1 MAYQWKKLRKAH
13 FTVLDEYVL
22 FLSCSI
28 LFLQYYIQQFALFI
42 LFSSIDHTCYN
53 FIMIEATKSRRDFNE
68 WCLLWLIKIDF
79 IFSIDKILEYQLL
92 AQLDGFNFLF
102 LFCEGGLR
110 TLINGSDYTGKVS
123 TGARGSSTWVTFFLI
138 VLFSSLPPI

>member
-1 MAYQWKKLRKAH
+1 
-13 FTVLDEYVL
+13 
-22 FLSCSI
+22 
-28 LFLQYYIQQFALFI
+28 
-42 LFSSIDHTCYN
+42 
-53 FIMIEATKSRRDFNE
+53 MIEATKSRRDFNE
-68 WCLLWLIKIDF
+68 RCLLWLIKIDF

-123 TGARGSSTWVTFFLI
+123 TGARGSST
-138 VLFSSLPPI
+138 